1 MSKAAEL
8 AALIGSGQ
16 AQGDKNLIING
27 GMQVAQRATSTS
39 SVTSTGYHACDR
51 FKFLYTDA
59 GTWTVSQS
67 TDAPDGFANSFK
79 VECTTAKS
87 SLASDSRLFILH
99 HLEGQNLQQLK
110 KGTSA
115 AESITLSFYVRTNK
129 TGTYQVH
136 VEDNDNIRIIGST
149 YTVSSANTWQK
160 VTVTLAGDTTGA
172 LDNDNGDS
180 FAVFFAL
187 VAGTDNSS
195 GAVPT
200 AWEAKTNADR
210 GAGLNVNLADATS
223 NYWQISGLQMEIGDV
238 ATPFEHES
246 FAETLRKCQRY
257 FYRIG
262 GNEPDALGTNVA
274 RMASGVMFAATTA
287 QVIRPNPVTMRI
299 EPNVTFDDA
308 VANYTVM
315 TSRTTNAVTAVG
327 SNTSTATTM
336 SVSLTCG
343 ATSNDGDGAVL
354 RSTRAQSTV
363 SVDAEL

>member
-27 GMQVAQRATSTS
+27 AMTVAQRGTSTS

-67 TDAPDGFANSFK
+67 TDAPDGFASSFK

-87 SLASDSRLFILH
+87 SLASGSRLFILQA
-99 HLEGQNLQQLK
+99 LEGQNLQQLK
-110 KGTSA
+110 KGTSS

-149 YTVSSANTWQK
+149 YTVSTANTWQK

-223 NYWQISGLQMEIGDV
+223 NYWQISGLQMEIGEV

-246 FAETLRKCQRY
+246 FAATLQKCRRY
-257 FYRIG
+257 YEKFDFGTGTSIHGAAQQNNQLECMFFFYPKRTSPTVSVNNGTYYRVNNWDG
-262 GNEPDALGTNVA
+262 GDQQCNGTVNV
-274 RMASGVMFAATTA
+274 
-287 QVIRPNPVTMRI
+287 
-299 EPNVTFDDA
+299 
-308 VANYTVM
+308 
-315 TSRTTNAVTAVG
+315 
-327 SNTSTATTM
+327 STQT
-336 SVSLTCG
+336 
-343 ATSNDGDGAVL
+343 DFPYQ
-354 RSTRAQSTV
+354 STRLQFQKDTGNLTV
-363 SVDAEL
+363 GHAGYMNKQGGSADDPILYVDAEL

>member
-8 AALIGSGQ
+8 AALIGSQ
-16 AQGDKNLIING
+16 TALSNRNLIING
-27 GMQVAQRATSTS
+27 AMEVAQRGTSTS

-67 TDAPDGFANSFK
+67 TDAPEGFASSFK
-79 VECTTAKS
+79 VECTTAKGT
-87 SLASDSRLFILH
+87 LASDSRLFILQA
-99 HLEGQNLQQLK
+99 LEGQNLQQLK

-149 YTVSSANTWQK
+149 YTVSTANTWQK

-223 NYWQISGLQMEIGDV
+223 NYWQITGLQMEIGDV
-238 ATPFEHES
+238 ATPFEHRS
-246 FAETLRKCQRY
+246 FGDELARCGRY
-257 FYRIG
+257 YQKWGDVNWILGVEGTRNSKLPFQFSTIMRANPACTISG
-262 GNEPDALGTNVA
+262 GSATNGALAGTGVTDAKKEMVNLHFWRG
-274 RMASGVMFAATTA
+274 ASGSLVNATFSGYTL
-287 QVIRPNPVTMRI
+287 
-299 EPNVTFDDA
+299 
-308 VANYTVM
+308 VAD
-315 TSRTTNAVTAVG
+315 S
-327 SNTSTATTM
+327 
-336 SVSLTCG
+336 
-343 ATSNDGDGAVL
+343 
-354 RSTRAQSTV
+354 
-363 SVDAEL
+363 EL

>member
-1 MSKAAEL
+1 MSKAAKL

-27 GMQVAQRATSTS
+27 AMTVAQRGTSTS

-87 SLASDSRLFILH
+87 SLASNSRLFILQA
-99 HLEGQNLQQLK
+99 LEGQNLQQLK
-110 KGTSA
+110 KGTSS

-160 VTVTLAGDTTGA
+160 VTVTFAGDTTGA

-246 FAETLRKCQRY
+246 YGDTLLKCQRY
-257 FYRIG
+257 FEICG
-262 GNEPDALGTNVA
+262 WVP
-274 RMASGVMFAATTA
+274 
-287 QVIRPNPVTMRI
+287 
-299 EPNVTFDDA
+299 
-308 VANYTVM
+308 
-315 TSRTTNAVTAVG
+315 RTDNLLACVDYKVEK
-327 SNTSTATTM
+327 
-336 SVSLTCG
+336 
-343 ATSNDGDGAVL
+343 
-354 RSTRAQSTV
+354 RAQSTIAVV
-363 SVDAEL
+363 SSDAAGFSVGVNELRDSRQGFYQNSNASHTTRVTMSSDAEL

>member
-1 MSKAAEL
+1 M
-8 AALIGSGQ
+8 
-16 AQGDKNLIING
+16 
-27 GMQVAQRATSTS
+27 
-39 SVTSTGYHACDR
+39 
-51 FKFLYTDA
+51 
-59 GTWTVSQS
+59 
-67 TDAPDGFANSFK
+67 
-79 VECTTAKS
+79 
-87 SLASDSRLFILH
+87 
-99 HLEGQNLQQLK
+99 EGQNLQQLK
-110 KGTSA
+110 KGTSS

-223 NYWQISGLQMEIGDV
+223 NYWQMTGLQMEVGEV

-246 FAETLRKCQRY
+246 FAETLQKCRRY
-257 FYRIG
+257 FIG
-262 GNEPDALGTNVA
+262 VGNIYSDFWGSTGTQMVGVLIGAHQNNAFMPINVLNPTKMRATPTAAINGTPKFTDFASNRENITGVAIDSLHLIHFTYDGSQRTANEGIGINLGD
-274 RMASGVMFAATTA
+274 SGV
-287 QVIRPNPVTMRI
+287 
-299 EPNVTFDDA
+299 
-308 VANYTVM
+308 
-315 TSRTTNAVTAVG
+315 G
-327 SNTSTATTM
+327 L
-336 SVSLTCG
+336 SL
-343 ATSNDGDGAVL
+343 S
-354 RSTRAQSTV
+354 
-363 SVDAEL
+363 AEL

>member
-1 MSKAAEL
+1 MSKAAQL

-16 AQGDKNLIING
+16 AQGNKNLIING
-27 GMQVAQRATSTS
+27 AMTVAQRGTSTS

-87 SLASDSRLFILH
+87 SLASNSRLFILH

-110 KGTSA
+110 KGTSS

-200 AWEAKTNADR
+200 TWEAKTNADR

-246 FAETLRKCQRY
+246 FGKTLQKCQRY
-257 FYRIG
+257 FQRYVAGASYTAFGIAQMG
-262 GNEPDALGTNVA
+262 SSTNFKCAVEMVTTM
-274 RMASGVMFAATTA
+274 RASGTFSASNTGINHGPQRAVTSFATSYIGKERAWIDGTCAATGLSA
-287 QVIRPNPVTMRI
+287 QQS
-299 EPNVTFDDA
+299 A
-308 VANYTVM
+308 VWNANNNSAAYI
-315 TSRTTNAVTAVG
+315 
-327 SNTSTATTM
+327 
-336 SVSLTCG
+336 
-343 ATSNDGDGAVL
+343 
-354 RSTRAQSTV
+354 QF
-363 SVDAEL
+363 DAEL

>member
-8 AALIGSGQ
+8 AALIGSQ
-16 AQGDKNLIING
+16 TALSNRNMIING
-27 GMQVAQRATSTS
+27 AMQVAQRGTSTS

-87 SLASDSRLFILH
+87 SLASDSRLFILQ

-110 KGTSA
+110 KGTSS

-149 YTVSSANTWQK
+149 YTVSTANTWQK

-223 NYWQISGLQMEIGDV
+223 NYWQITGLQMEIGEQ

-246 FAETLRKCQRY
+246 YAATLQKCQRY
-257 FYRIG
+257 YYQTVYKGSADTTYAIG
-262 GNEPDALGTNVA
+262 VA
-274 RMASGVMFAATTA
+274 ANSSTAAQCMAPF
-287 QVIRPNPVTMRI
+287 PVTMRAA
-299 EPNVTFDDA
+299 PTFVVGGDVA
-308 VANYTVM
+308 VY
-315 TSRTTNAVTAVG
+315 
-327 SNTSTATTM
+327 
-336 SVSLTCG
+336 
-343 ATSNDGDGAVL
+343 DGDSVNTITNISANGS
-354 RSTRAQSTV
+354 STTSGTFNVDGSGLTTGRGVAIIANQS
-363 SVDAEL
+363 SEFLSFSSEL